1 MIAVRNNLATDFI
14 RGNKTSDVTIAVTV
28 FISSF
33 LLTLLTTTLYNFWI
47 DAALQAQA
55 QGVDWHAR
63 VTGELAATA
72 SMYLATTLLAC
83 VALVLII
90 RNAFAASMQTRV
102 HQLGILSTVG
112 ATPRQIRGALV
123 RESLLLSV
131 IPGAMGIALGV
142 GATVGFVAIVEQYAR
157 SIDIDRS
164 TEIAFHLDPLLL
176 LAVGCLVLL
185 TVFVSA
191 GLPARKM
198 AKVSPLQA
206 VRGLPEDQLG
216 KQVRRGIC
224 ARLFGIEGELAAGSI
239 HLRRPLLRSTSIAL
253 GLSFAVFVVFLS
265 FMTVSKV
272 VNERHFYRDYGD
284 DPAFVAQTLAQNDAI
299 WNGYAI
305 VVGGFCAI
313 LALIGIAAVFTQA
326 VGFVSQRK
334 REFARYR
341 SIGMTPGGIYRMLCV
356 EGLLTVV
363 RPLLIALIPAIV
375 LSIAMAI
382 AGRLGVSAYAAAYPY
397 AAVGIYA
404 LIIFAIVF
412 GAYLIGAHRVNRC
425 DLVTALRDDTLV

>member
-1 MIAVRNNLATDFI
+1 MIAVKNNLATDFI
-14 RGNKTSDVTIAVTV
+14 RGNKTSDITIAATV
-28 FISSF
+28 FISGF

-55 QGVDWHAR
+55 QGIDWHAR

-72 SMYLATTLLAC
+72 SMYLGTTLLAC

-90 RNAFAASMQTRV
+90 RNAFAASMQARV
-102 HQLGILSTVG
+102 HQLGILSTIG
-112 ATPRQIRGALV
+112 ATPRQIRRALI

-131 IPGAMGIALGV
+131 IPGAMGIALGI
-142 GATVGFVAIVEQYAR
+142 GATAGFVTIVEQYAQY
-157 SIDIDRS
+157 IGIDRS
-164 TEIAFHLDPLLL
+164 TEIVFHLDPLLL
-176 LAVGCLVLL
+176 LIVGVLVFL
-185 TVFVSA
+185 TVLVSA
-191 GLPARKM
+191 GLPARKA
-198 AKVSPLQA
+198 AKLSPLQA

-216 KQVRRGIC
+216 KRVRRGIC
-224 ARLFGIEGELAAGSI
+224 ARLFGIEGELAVGSI

-253 GLSFAVFVVFLS
+253 GLSFAIFVVFLS

-272 VNERHFYRDYGD
+272 VNEQHFYRDYGD
-284 DPAFVAQTLAQNDAI
+284 DPTYVAQVLAQNDAI

-305 VVGGFCAI
+305 VVCGFCAI

-356 EGLLTVV
+356 EALLTVV
-363 RPLLIALIPAIV
+363 RPLLIALIPAV
-375 LSIAMAI
+375 ALSIAMAI
-382 AGRLGVSAYAAAYPY
+382 AGRLDISAYVAAYPY
-397 AAVGIYA
+397 ATVGIYV

-412 GAYLIGAHRVNRC
+412 GAYLVGARRVNRC